1 MADDGRMVY
10 EAGTELPDDPLGEP
24 ALWQAPKSG
33 ALV

>member
-24 ALWQAPKSG
+24 ALWEALRSG
-33 ALV
+33 ASV